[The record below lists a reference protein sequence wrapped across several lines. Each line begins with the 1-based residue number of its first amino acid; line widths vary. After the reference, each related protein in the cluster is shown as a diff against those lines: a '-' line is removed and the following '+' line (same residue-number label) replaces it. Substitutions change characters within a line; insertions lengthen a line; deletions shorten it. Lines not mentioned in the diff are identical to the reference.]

1 MSIRKSLRVVATL
14 LRIFSKIPEAAS
26 ASATLKIITATD
38 KKAIKEMDGK
48 VINKKKLT
56 VQVKKPK
63 SR

>member
-1 MSIRKSLRVVATL
+1 MNFYNEEDA
-14 LRIFSKIPEAAS
+14 
-26 ASATLKIITATD
+26 